1 MSDVNCK
8 FHSIQRNLLTDV
20 AHPELIL
27 PNVRALRATSGPSWI
42 PNQHKV
48 VGGLLVSLG
57 PSTVARAGSLVE
69 DRPLFRKT
77 LRYGVEGIGCG
88 MSLPGSVAG

>member
-8 FHSIQRNLLTDV
+8 FRSIQRNLLTDV
-20 AHPELIL
+20 AHPELML
-27 PNVRALRATSGPSWI
+27 PRVRTLRATSGPSWI

-48 VGGLLVSLG
+48 GGGLLVSLG

-69 DRPLFRKT
+69 DRPPFHKALKCD
-77 LRYGVEGIGCG
+77 VEGIGCG
-88 MSLPGSVAG
+88 MSLLGSVAG